1 MVAKHKLNYDDVWR
15 KIHQRFN
22 VDTVE
27 QLPTDKIGYAVGY
40 IHSLDAQYNR
50 HTPVVLSLPGSGAYF
65 VNVDEFNGNRVF
77 IESLKDHQLIK
88 TETARKLRCDLRIMK
103 DAMADLA
110 HRLELLDGNV
120 GENVIEQPLKI
131 TLSA

>member
-1 MVAKHKLNYDDVWR
+1 MLN
-15 KIHQRFN
+15 
-22 VDTVE
+22 
-27 QLPTDKIGYAVGY
+27 
-40 IHSLDAQYNR
+40 S
-50 HTPVVLSLPGSGAYF
+50 
-65 VNVDEFNGNRVF
+65 NRVF